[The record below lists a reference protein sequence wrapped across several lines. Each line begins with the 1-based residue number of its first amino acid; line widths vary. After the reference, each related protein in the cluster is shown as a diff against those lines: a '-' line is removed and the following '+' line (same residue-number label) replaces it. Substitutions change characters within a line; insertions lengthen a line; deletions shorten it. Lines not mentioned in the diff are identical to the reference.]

1 MKNKFLIMLISIML
15 VSLIAASILG
25 YIENNKRSN
34 NVVDNSN
41 TIDDE
46 TTDEEK
52 VNENGDKVLSFYSRS
67 DLNTLVVGKCN
78 NTSKCTYITDYTC
91 KNKNCRVLALSKN
104 YALINDGSIVLSN
117 VRYNDNNDIQNL
129 SLNNYKI
136 QLIENNDQIYGMI
149 VDDNNKKAFYSFAD
163 RMYTIPFGDYQIY
176 PVEPQNAEWRLDG
189 LILIDYNSDSYP
201 VVYFKSDTTG
211 EKAYEEF
218 YVPSEKVNMN
228 RFMALGVVEQ
238 TTRRNMDE
246 VNKFFTELEA
256 IFASPEFTKAEVV
269 ESIKRFIPNFEHEEK
284 GKNLDQKM

>member
-189 LILIDYNSDSYP
+189 LILIDYNSDSYEIIDYNGKDLYYGSNDLTTKLTLLEGTNLRYFTTHLSNNTEKFIIKP
-201 VVYFKSDTTG
+201 DGRMIDFNGIIDTETVKVENERLIIRNGNTVVAQYDKNG
-211 EKAYEEF
+211 
-218 YVPSEKVNMN
+218 
-228 RFMALGVVEQ
+228 
-238 TTRRNMDE
+238 
-246 VNKFFTELEA
+246 NK
-256 IFASPEFTKAEVV
+256 I
-269 ESIKRFIPNFEHEEK
+269 
-284 GKNLDQKM
+284 

>member
-41 TIDDE
+41 TIDDG
-46 TTDEEK
+46 TSDEEK
-52 VNENGDKVLSFYSRS
+52 VNENGDRVLSFYSRS

-136 QLIENNDQIYGMI
+136 QLIENNNQIYGMI
-149 VDDNNKKAFYSFAD
+149 VDDNNRKAFYSFAD

-176 PVEPQNAEWRLDG
+176 PVEPQNGEWRLDG
-189 LILIDYNSDSYP
+189 LILIDYNSDFYEIIDYNGKDLYYGSNDLTTNLTLLEGTNLRYFTTHLSNNTEKFIIKP
-201 VVYFKSDTTG
+201 DGRMIDFNGIIDTETVKVENERLIIRNGNTVVAQYDKNG
-211 EKAYEEF
+211 
-218 YVPSEKVNMN
+218 
-228 RFMALGVVEQ
+228 
-238 TTRRNMDE
+238 
-246 VNKFFTELEA
+246 NKL
-256 IFASPEFTKAEVV
+256 
-269 ESIKRFIPNFEHEEK
+269 
-284 GKNLDQKM
+284 